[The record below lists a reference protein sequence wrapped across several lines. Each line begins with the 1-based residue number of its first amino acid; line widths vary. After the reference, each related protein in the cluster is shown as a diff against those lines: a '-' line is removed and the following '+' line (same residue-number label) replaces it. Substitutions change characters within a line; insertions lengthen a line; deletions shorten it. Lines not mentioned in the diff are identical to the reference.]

1 MYCRHN
7 PIKFIAIG
15 IFVSL
20 LANVAWAQDRDAII
34 AKAKEEKV
42 FVYYS
47 TTDIRD
53 GTAMVHAFQKKYPFI
68 EPKLL
73 RLGSTQVVV
82 KVLQEHRGGVH
93 LFDVISATSFQFY
106 EILKEGLFQKYESP
120 ERRAFA
126 EDFKDKEG
134 VWVSAYHNAS
144 VMAYNTNLLKTQD
157 LPKSYDDLLD
167 PKWKGKMLM
176 DSRETE
182 WYASMLQILG
192 REKGQRLMRGLA
204 KQDLSFR
211 PGRTLITQVLAS
223 GEAPLAVNDYDH
235 LVQSAKKRGAPVESL
250 PITPVVSR
258 VTPIALGRYAPHPNV
273 GKLFIDFSL
282 SEEGQK
288 ILRGFGRSSAR
299 SGIEPDDLQRKGIKL
314 YVSDISLAKDYARY
328 DKEFKEI
335 FGLK

>member
-1 MYCRHN
+1 M
-7 PIKFIAIG
+7 
-15 IFVSL
+15 
-20 LANVAWAQDRDAII
+20 
-34 AKAKEEKV
+34 
-42 FVYYS
+42 
-47 TTDIRD
+47 
-53 GTAMVHAFQKKYPFI
+53 
-68 EPKLL
+68 
-73 RLGSTQVVV
+73 
-82 KVLQEHRGGVH
+82 
-93 LFDVISATSFQFY
+93 ISATSFQFY
-106 EILKEGLFQKYESP
+106 EIFKENLFQKYDSP

-126 EDFKDKEG
+126 EDFKDKDG

-144 VMAYNTNLLKTQD
+144 VVAYNTKLLKPVD
-157 LPKSYDDLLD
+157 LPKSYDDLLA

-192 REKGQRLMRGLA
+192 QEKGLRLMRGLA

-211 PGRTLITQVLAS
+211 PGRTLITQVLSA

-235 LVQSAKKRGAPVESL
+235 LVQAAKKLGGPVESL
-250 PITPVVSR
+250 PLTPVVSR

-273 GKLFIDFSL
+273 GKLFIDFAL

-288 ILRGFGRSSAR
+288 ILRSFGRSSAR
-299 SGIEPDDLQRKGIKL
+299 KGIEPDELQKRGIKL

-335 FGLK
+335 FNLR

>member
-1 MYCRHN
+1 MAVCLLVTL
-7 PIKFIAIG
+7 IAAG
-15 IFVSL
+15 VD
-20 LANVAWAQDRDAII
+20 AQDRDAVI

-47 TTDIRD
+47 TMDIRD

-82 KVLQEHRGGVH
+82 KVLQEHRGGAH

-106 EILKEGLFQKYESP
+106 EIFKEGLFQKYDSP
-120 ERRAFA
+120 ERRAFD

-134 VWVSAYHNAS
+134 FWTSAYHNAS
-144 VMAYNTNLLKTQD
+144 VIAYNTKLLKPQD

-192 REKGQRLMRGLA
+192 REKGLRLMRGLA

-223 GEAPLAVNDYDH
+223 GEAPLAVNNYDH
-235 LVQSAKKRGAPVESL
+235 LVQSAKKLGAPVESL
-250 PITPVVSR
+250 PVNPVISR

-273 GKLFIDFSL
+273 GRLFIDFAL

-299 SGIEPDDLQRKGIKL
+299 KGIEQDNLQKKGIKF
-314 YVSDISLAKDYARY
+314 YVSDISLAKDYVRY

-335 FGLK
+335 FGLR